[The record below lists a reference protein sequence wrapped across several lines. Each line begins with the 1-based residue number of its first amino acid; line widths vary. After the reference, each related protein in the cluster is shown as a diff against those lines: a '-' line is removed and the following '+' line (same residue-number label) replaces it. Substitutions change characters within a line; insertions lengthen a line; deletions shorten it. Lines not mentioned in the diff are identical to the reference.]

1 MQPKIC
7 LVALSALWTSTCLTS
22 ISHGATITVDDLALF
37 RSFVGANDV
46 GVGQGDTLQFGANI
60 VGGSAGATIQGE
72 FIPTVGSPTFT
83 SVRPCGP
90 LTVNPGFCDT
100 TTPYTT
106 AFKNGTSDALFGKG
120 AASGT
125 FSLPSAVPIPNTP
138 VNFPTNVTISVNSS
152 TGTPTISWTLQP
164 GTIAN
169 AFRVNIFDK
178 SIVLAN
184 GSDDIIETNT
194 LNASAA
200 SFTPTV
206 HLNPGGSYAIN
217 FQVIETRDG
226 GPDANGSNADVLS
239 RSSSFFDFSPPS
251 PGSPPVI
258 ALPTIDEAGVYHF
271 SIGSVGPSSVTF
283 VDPKVAIG
291 YDYAVG
297 AGNPNFASVLLPD
310 VGGGHFDLT
319 YELDGKSVT
328 DALNAGI
335 QFFFGDGGVSAFDV
349 TGISPSARIDPG
361 NALAFVT
368 GLTFVSNGSF
378 TGTMTPIT
386 TNIAV
391 PEASTWTMML
401 LGFAGLSYGYRAS
414 RKRVARAA

>member
-1 MQPKIC
+1 M
-7 LVALSALWTSTCLTS
+7 
-22 ISHGATITVDDLALF
+22 
-37 RSFVGANDV
+37 
-46 GVGQGDTLQFGANI
+46 
-60 VGGSAGATIQGE
+60 
-72 FIPTVGSPTFT
+72 
-83 SVRPCGP
+83 
-90 LTVNPGFCDT
+90 
-100 TTPYTT
+100 
-106 AFKNGTSDALFGKG
+106 
-120 AASGT
+120 
-125 FSLPSAVPIPNTP
+125 
-138 VNFPTNVTISVNSS
+138 
-152 TGTPTISWTLQP
+152 
-164 GTIAN
+164 
-169 AFRVNIFDK
+169 NIFDK

-239 RSSSFFDFSPPS
+239 RSSSFFDFSPPT

-283 VDPKVAIG
+283 IDPKVAIG

-328 DALNAGI
+328 DALNAGM